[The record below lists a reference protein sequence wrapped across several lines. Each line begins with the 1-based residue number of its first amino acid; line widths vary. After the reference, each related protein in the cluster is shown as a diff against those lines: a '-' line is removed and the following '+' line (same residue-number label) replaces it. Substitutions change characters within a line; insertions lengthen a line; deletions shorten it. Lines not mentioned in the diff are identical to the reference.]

1 MPQTLAVFCAI
12 VRRCPTVALY
22 PPSRITIQMCGV
34 EHRLSMVSKL
44 PRDALLDHLIGLGG
58 MPAEL
63 RHQAQLVDYFLP
75 AIRSDYT

>member
-1 MPQTLAVFCAI
+1 MLLYGVAQLWRCVLRLAL
-12 VRRCPTVALY
+12 R
-22 PPSRITIQMCGV
+22 QMCGV
-34 EHRLSMVSKL
+34 EHRLSMVSNL

-63 RHQAQLVDYFLP
+63 RDQAQLVDYFLP

>member
-1 MPQTLAVFCAI
+1 
-12 VRRCPTVALY
+12 
-22 PPSRITIQMCGV
+22 
-34 EHRLSMVSKL
+34 MVSKL

-63 RHQAQLVDYFLP
+63 RDQAQLVDYFLP